1 MPTGAMGRR
10 LSPRPG
16 QPQQAGPPPRP
27 FRHPSYTG
35 NPMNSM
41 GAAPTDK
48 VMMRRNPDRPGPPSL
63 TGSSRNV
70 TQTPKQKPAASPKA
84 SLATTSD
91 SVETMTVVS
100 EDARSLRSGTQSSVN
115 QDKER
120 DLQAQWSAS
129 VQPSLEKI
137 RLDFAG
143 SRSDSRGLEG
153 SPSSRVP
160 SVSDARSELEEA
172 TREQVMCLE
181 AVKHGPEAKSERKI
195 ELLKRAA
202 DAQRR
207 VDAALQNRRESLQ
220 IAISRRRD
228 ELDTAYHQE
237 ARRAQPPGAQRQLF
251 DYASQI
257 DQARNTNDALWDRLR
272 HEVTVG
278 ARMTKQ
284 LEQLKKRAQAVAE
297 RTESGKTV
305 DDLVQER
312 SSLKAE
318 YDTLQAAVKKPS
330 LITAQLQEV
339 RLGTEVRIKECHWRK
354 EQYAIDSR
362 AAEQRRVEKTK
373 RVQQLKAELAELQ
386 AGSSPASAPEKPVTQ
401 QWVSELRRQLSSQ
414 SDMVSK
420 LAAQVDATVGVPLPT
435 VKTAVAELYPTV
447 PPFSTTKFGSNLT
460 VLEGGRVLKRGKG
473 CRQSVGLGSAA
484 LTKGPDGYFFSVK
497 VTGTAAGWVGGLGIG
512 LTQTS
517 EDSLR
522 RVPDKAWRLP
532 NTVIVGY
539 WGRMFA
545 LGKEHHGQWKSESLQ
560 VGDVVGLLL
569 HNQGDLLVFVNDEVK
584 MWVPWRGGSGE
595 KYFPLVDVFGC
606 TDGIELIEQGRPPSQ
621 PWTPPG
627 SPVEGSPVDSPRSTT
642 PSTMSFMASG
652 A

>member
-1 MPTGAMGRR
+1 MRSAESTLPCK
-10 LSPRPG
+10 
-16 QPQQAGPPPRP
+16 AG
-27 FRHPSYTG
+27 
-35 NPMNSM
+35 
-41 GAAPTDK
+41 
-48 VMMRRNPDRPGPPSL
+48 
-63 TGSSRNV
+63 
-70 TQTPKQKPAASPKA
+70 
-84 SLATTSD
+84 
-91 SVETMTVVS
+91 
-100 EDARSLRSGTQSSVN
+100 
-115 QDKER
+115 
-120 DLQAQWSAS
+120 
-129 VQPSLEKI
+129 
-137 RLDFAG
+137 
-143 SRSDSRGLEG
+143 
-153 SPSSRVP
+153 
-160 SVSDARSELEEA
+160 EL
-172 TREQVMCLE
+172 
-181 AVKHGPEAKSERKI
+181 
-195 ELLKRAA
+195 
-202 DAQRR
+202 
-207 VDAALQNRRESLQ
+207 DAA
-220 IAISRRRD
+220 
-228 ELDTAYHQE
+228 YHRE

-257 DQARNTNDALWDRLR
+257 DQARNTNDALWDRIR
-272 HEVTVG
+272 HEATAG
-278 ARMTKQ
+278 KRMLKQ
-284 LEQLKKRAQAVAE
+284 LDQLKQRAQAVAE
-297 RTESGKTV
+297 KTESGKTI

-318 YDTLQAAVKKPS
+318 YDTLQATVKKPS
-330 LITAQLQEV
+330 QITAQLQEV

-354 EQYAIDSR
+354 EQYTIDSR
-362 AAEQRRVEKTK
+362 AAEERRAGKAK

-386 AGSSPASAPEKPVTQ
+386 AGMEASPVSARGEPVTE

-414 SDMVSK
+414 SDMMSK
-420 LAAQVDATVGVPLPT
+420 LAAQVDATVGGGPVPPSPT
-435 VKTAVAELYPTV
+435 AQTTVRTTGSQLYPKV

-473 CRQSVGLGSAA
+473 CRQSVGLGSAP
-484 LTKGPDGYFFSVK
+484 LEKGPDGYFFSVK

-584 MWVPWRGGSGE
+584 LWVPWRGGSGE

-606 TDGIELIEQGRPPSQ
+606 TDGIELIEQGCPPSQ

-627 SPVEGSPVDSPRSTT
+627 SPAEGSPVDSPRSTT
-642 PSTMSFMASG
+642 PSTLSFLASG